1 LAVYPASAPDPRAVG
16 FVRAPLPRPRAD
28 DLPAGDRSKR
38 SGCWAF
44 AVLRFSWFLNCLV
57 VQA

>member
-44 AVLRFSWFLNCLV
+44 AVLRFSWFLNCL
-57 VQA
+57 